1 MNIFF
6 ESEDSQKYFD
16 VIGLQERITNKIGV
30 TIPIPVLR
38 NSIKALSRHSGQDVV
53 LELYQKGDYFV
64 IRKNWDATTNVC
76 LEEQAD
82 IISARFRELN
92 LYFVEFL
99 KTEHL
104 TSNKEFVDFFLT
116 YAEDVSN
123 YINALNTVSEVNED
137 FVNIIRFIQ
146 WLKEEKPDSF
156 QIVNNLMWGAII
168 AGFLQRQNIETD
180 IKVVE
185 KVDYYL
191 DTSLVLSILNL
202 DSEENILYAKD
213 LLRIIKDSGSK
224 PCVHALTIREITRIL
239 SSVEASQG
247 PKPGTSIEHAWVSQ
261 GLSLSTL
268 LHIKNNLEKMLQDL
282 GIYVKYVTT
291 SVLNDI
297 EKKYKNNFDVKALA
311 EERQSIGE
319 DRVREIHDVFM
330 RDFVNKLNLDK
341 GGAFIENQI
350 AYFVSLNSDLITFA
364 SRPGII
370 PSVIHA
376 SKVIMSLWIHS
387 SRSENVQKELLAE
400 VMSRCFA
407 LNQTDVR
414 HKLRLFQRHYK
425 DCSLTKEDISHM
437 YTSLIKRSAN
447 TINEVDKL
455 SPIEASDQDDKDI
468 ISREIICGVIAA
480 ANKENADLNT
490 AMLSMQAGMESL
502 KHKVEEMSKIVEE
515 VNFAKDSQGSIIKQ
529 YEADINL
536 SHETIDGLKN
546 EIKIYKR
553 IVEIESLINTHKGK
567 LHTFAEE
574 RKASVRLFKY
584 WFNIVYECV
593 VGVLFILF
601 LITTIIHW
609 NPERVLNIFSIGTI
623 ITLIGLSPRFRDM
636 YILSPIVSKMKIRKE
651 QEEIWDEKHPEYI
664 ELKKKILELEQ
675 EKKSIQMI

>member
-1 MNIFF
+1 MIKAIFL
-6 ESEDSQKYFD
+6 D
-16 VIGLQERITNKIGV
+16 VDGTLISFNTHHIPQTALDALRQAYHSGCKLIIATGRSAADLQVIREVPYEAVISLNGAEC
-30 TIPIPVLR
+30 VLR
-38 NSIKALSRHSGQDVV
+38 DFTPIYKKLIPAEDFHKAL
-53 LELYQKGDYFV
+53 EL
-64 IRKNWDATTNVC
+64 
-76 LEEQAD
+76 
-82 IISARFRELN
+82 S
-92 LYFVEFL
+92 
-99 KTEHL
+99 
-104 TSNKEFVDFFLT
+104 
-116 YAEDVSN
+116 
-123 YINALNTVSEVNED
+123 
-137 FVNIIRFIQ
+137 
-146 WLKEEKPDSF
+146 
-156 QIVNNLMWGAII
+156 
-168 AGFLQRQNIETD
+168 
-180 IKVVE
+180 
-185 KVDYYL
+185 
-191 DTSLVLSILNL
+191 
-202 DSEENILYAKD
+202 
-213 LLRIIKDSGSK
+213 
-224 PCVHALTIREITRIL
+224 
-239 SSVEASQG
+239 
-247 PKPGTSIEHAWVSQ
+247 
-261 GLSLSTL
+261 
-268 LHIKNNLEKMLQDL
+268 
-282 GIYVKYVTT
+282 
-291 SVLNDI
+291 
-297 EKKYKNNFDVKALA
+297 KKYDFPLAL
-311 EERQSIGE
+311 ETNEGI
-319 DRVREIHDVFM
+319 
-330 RDFVNKLNLDK
+330 FVNKLNLDK

-455 SPIEASDQDDKDI
+455 SQIEVSDQDDKDI

-584 WFNIVYECV
+584 WFNIVYE
-593 VGVLFILF
+593 
-601 LITTIIHW
+601 
-609 NPERVLNIFSIGTI
+609 
-623 ITLIGLSPRFRDM
+623 
-636 YILSPIVSKMKIRKE
+636 
-651 QEEIWDEKHPEYI
+651 
-664 ELKKKILELEQ
+664 
-675 EKKSIQMI
+675 